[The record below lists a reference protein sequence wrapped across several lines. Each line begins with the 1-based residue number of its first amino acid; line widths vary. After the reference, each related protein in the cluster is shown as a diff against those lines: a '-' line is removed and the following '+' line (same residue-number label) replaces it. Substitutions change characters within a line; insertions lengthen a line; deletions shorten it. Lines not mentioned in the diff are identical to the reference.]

1 MITGNG
7 KLIVSPIDKTK
18 KHLEQ
23 SEWKKVAIV
32 ELRDDT
38 CKYYQWFLNRRFGL
52 QFIQPLRGPHITIIN
67 DRISDLTNQT
77 ILDFHNRKKINFEFD
92 EKNVRSNGEHWWL
105 NIHIPEAEEIRKNC
119 GLPAR
124 PYFGFHLTIGA
135 VNEKN
140 RAHSDYILECCK
152 RFDL

>member
-1 MITGNG
+1 MIQSNG
-7 KLIVSPIDKTK
+7 KLIVSPEDKTK
-18 KHLEQ
+18 KHLKQ

-38 CKYYQWFLNRRFGL
+38 CKYYQWFLKRRFGL
-52 QFIQPLRGPHITIIN
+52 EFINPLRGPHITIIN
-67 DRISDLTNQT
+67 DRITDIKNKN
-77 ILDFHNRKKINFEFD
+77 ILEYYNKKRVNFEFD
-92 EKNVRSNGEHWWL
+92 EKNIRSNGEHWWI
-105 NIHIPEAEEIRKNC
+105 NINIPEAEKIREKC
-119 GLPAR
+119 GLAAK

-152 RFDL
+152 FFEL